1 MTYDLHVRIGDDL
14 GEFLRD
20 YAGARGITITNALSV
35 LLAEA
40 RAREAAGKQE
50 ASR

>member
-14 GEFLRD
+14 GEFLRA
-20 YAGARGITITNALSV
+20 YADARGITITNALGI

-40 RAREAAGKQE
+40 RAREE
-50 ASR
+50 NS